1 MVKIVEYKYNV
12 LRDDTIL
19 KIMNIKIRKLYI
31 CSSEK
36 KLKLNKIYILN
47 YITAILFIIMGRGVL
62 IFRIAKIKCFLKKGD
77 KNG

>member
-1 MVKIVEYKYNV
+1 
-12 LRDDTIL
+12 
-19 KIMNIKIRKLYI
+19 MNIKIRKLYI

-47 YITAILFIIMGRGVL
+47 YITAILFIIMGRGIL
-62 IFRIAKIKCFLKKGD
+62 IFRIEKIKCFLKKGD